1 MNVKKYSNG
10 GDLPNDGS
18 IPRMYAPTDRQL
30 RRLIRRAYRTGGTN
44 DVLNMLNQAYTPP
57 NPIEGDFRIS
67 GEDLKSLHKA
77 AGIGLPAIGAMGPL
91 ITAYQQAKLANDP
104 MNRYNPSMQ
113 PGPLARLLER
123 IMGMTQ

>member
-10 GDLPNDGS
+10 GAYPDGGY
-18 IPRMYAPTDRQL
+18 PTRMYAPTDRQL
-30 RRLIRRAYRTGGTN
+30 RRMIRRAYRTGGTE

-57 NPIEGDFRIS
+57 NPIEGDLRIS

-77 AGIGLPAIGAMGPL
+77 AAIGFPAVGAMGPL

-104 MNRYNPSMQ
+104 MNRYSPSME